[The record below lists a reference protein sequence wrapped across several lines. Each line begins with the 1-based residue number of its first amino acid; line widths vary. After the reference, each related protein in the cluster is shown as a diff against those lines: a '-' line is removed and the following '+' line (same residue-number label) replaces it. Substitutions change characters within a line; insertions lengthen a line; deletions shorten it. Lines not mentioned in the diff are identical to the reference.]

1 MSSDSLGELDE
12 SKRRD
17 QPVDF
22 ILAFNV
28 INHVPGY
35 EVLISDALKSKTS
48 NALWE
53 LSAKTTRSPNGPI
66 LNCKSF

>member
-17 QPVDF
+17 QLADF

-28 INHVPGY
+28 INDVPGY
-35 EVLISDALKSKTS
+35 EV
-48 NALWE
+48 
-53 LSAKTTRSPNGPI
+53 
-66 LNCKSF
+66 